1 MAETDVMLAQ
11 LSALLVRAEPHCD
24 ALDFREI
31 SSRVAT
37 LVEFPRPDTPMAQ
50 RELMRH
56 GIWAFEDL
64 ATAVKRHTSRP
75 RGTDPR

>member
-11 LSALLVRAEPHCD
+11 LSTLLVRAEPHCD

-37 LVEFPRPDTPMAQ
+37 LVELPRPDTPMAQ

-56 GIWAFEDL
+56 GVGVFEDL
-64 ATAVKRHTSRP
+64 AIAVKRHASHP
-75 RGTDPR
+75 RGTDPH